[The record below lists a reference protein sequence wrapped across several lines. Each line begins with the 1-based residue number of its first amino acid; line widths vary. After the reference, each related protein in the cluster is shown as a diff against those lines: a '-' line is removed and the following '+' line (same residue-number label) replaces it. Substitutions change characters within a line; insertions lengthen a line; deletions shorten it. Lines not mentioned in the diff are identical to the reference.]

1 MAGWLELMWVS
12 LQFGAGPRVCIGRNI
27 SMMEIV
33 KFLPELMRAY
43 DFRLTHPE
51 KEWEVLGHWFTKQT
65 GLDMNFT
72 KRGL

>member
-1 MAGWLELMWVS
+1 MF

-43 DFRLTHPE
+43 DFRLANPE

-65 GLDMNFT
+65 GLDMIFT
-72 KRGL
+72 KRRL